1 MLFEMPLGIAIPSAT
16 PEERYKWI
24 SQSHEEIRFWYQIL
38 SFYTL
43 EQNLTP
49 YSLVEFTAL
58 LGFQHNTLKESLLIS
73 INHVSFAKS

>member
-24 SQSHEEIRFWYQIL
+24 SQSHKEIRFWYQIL
-38 SFYTL
+38 GLYT
-43 EQNLTP
+43 QNLTP